1 MTYNDCSWVT
11 ICYASAPGRRFI
23 QKHDTI
29 FFYRF
34 VNENPLR
41 LLVQAVFRRKVFA
54 CDKVVDRYV
63 KVLWKQ
69 QKHLKIGASFSVF
82 VIWQSLAAYR
92 QIHCD
97 LQLCVALLFSDLPET
112 HHLHDCFYP
121 PIWQTKRI
129 RTVKFFRLTID
140 IIVTICYNIIVTTC
154 NNYST
159 LCHRW
164 GNRNIFSYISGEHN
178 QRMNINCQKWYFP
191 VSSLCKTASE
201 IILRRIFIH
210 VL

>member
-1 MTYNDCSWVT
+1 MTYNDCFWVT
-11 ICYASAPGRRFI
+11 ICYIKAPGRRFI

-29 FFYRF
+29 LFYRF

-112 HHLHDCFYP
+112 HHLHYCFYP
-121 PIWQTKRI
+121 PICKTKRKI
-129 RTVKFFRLTID
+129 NETVFRLTGD
-140 IIVTICYNIIVTTC
+140 IMVTICYNIFVTNC
-154 NNYST
+154 HVCSPLPSSCAGRVQNCPVRKCAPAIFAEYS
-159 LCHRW
+159 LYFRAISLWSLPFRW
-164 GNRNIFSYISGEHN
+164 KGGAFQDR
-178 QRMNINCQKWYFP
+178 
-191 VSSLCKTASE
+191 
-201 IILRRIFIH
+201 
-210 VL
+210 